1 MEAYSDNATCGATRQ
16 TLMATKRLQSF
27 ARCVLIRAMAFFEDL
42 ITLDQIGADTLRDLE
57 RRAAISAPAL
67 LDAIRRDRVR
77 FPPSDSSMKSH
88 SHVCNDPT
96 LEATGA
102 LKQIEETK
110 AYKMLVFLA
119 EYRDGPDESP
129 FSQRHA
135 YNKAGIHRQTLIGWR
150 GDHKFFDALVS
161 SIQEEMV
168 DSMRAEAYRRSVV
181 GVEEPVFYQGVR
193 TDKVVKYSDGLLQ
206 FTLMGYDAKFRA
218 KDVNMN
224 VSGTLDSTINIEGL
238 RDRLAQRLQQKSKAE
253 E

>member
-1 MEAYSDNATCGATRQ
+1 
-16 TLMATKRLQSF
+16 
-27 ARCVLIRAMAFFEDL
+27 MAFFDDL
-42 ITLDQIGADTLRDLE
+42 TTLDAIGAETLAEYE
-57 RRAAISAPAL
+57 RRAAISAPVL
-67 LDAIRRDRVR
+67 LDAVRRDRVR
-77 FPPSDSSMKSH
+77 FPPSDSSMIPH
-88 SHVCNDPT
+88 SHVCSDPT
-96 LEATGA
+96 IVATGE
-102 LKQIEETK
+102 LRKIEETK
-110 AYKMLVFLA
+110 VYKMLVFLA
-119 EYRDGPDESP
+119 EYRDGPNESP

-135 YNKAGIHRQTLIGWR
+135 YTKAGIHRQTLIAWR

-181 GVEEPVFYQGVR
+181 GVEEPVFYQGIR

>member
-1 MEAYSDNATCGATRQ
+1 MKAYRINATGDRWREMIGDTE
-16 TLMATKRLQSF
+16 RLQSL
-27 ARCVLIRAMAFFEDL
+27 ARCVLIRRMAFFDDL
-42 ITLDQIGADTLRDLE
+42 ITLDQIGAETLADLE
-57 RRAAISAPAL
+57 RRAAISCTAL

-77 FPPSDSSMKSH
+77 FPPSGSSMKSF
-88 SHVCNDPT
+88 SNVCNDPT
-96 LEATGA
+96 LEATGD
-102 LKQIEETK
+102 LKMIEETK
-110 AYKMLVFLA
+110 AYKMLIFLA
-119 EYRDGPDESP
+119 EYRDGPNESP

-135 YNKAGIHRQTLIGWR
+135 YNKAGIHRQTLIAWR

-168 DSMRAEAYRRSVV
+168 DSMRAEAYRRSVI

>member
-1 MEAYSDNATCGATRQ
+1 M
-16 TLMATKRLQSF
+16 SF
-27 ARCVLIRAMAFFEDL
+27 HDDL
-42 ITLDQIGADTLRDLE
+42 ITADQIGAETLAELE
-57 RRAAISAPAL
+57 LRAAISYQTL

-77 FPPSDSSMKSH
+77 YPPSDSCTKPH
-88 SHVCNDPT
+88 SPVCNDPT
-96 LEATGA
+96 LEASGE
-102 LKQIEETK
+102 LKKHEETK
-110 AYKMLVFLA
+110 AYKMLLILA
-119 EYRDGPDESP
+119 EYRNGPPESP
-129 FSQRHA
+129 FSMRHA
-135 YNKAGIHRQTLIGWR
+135 YTKAGVHRSTMIGWR
-150 GDHKFFDALVS
+150 GDHKLFDALMT

-193 TDKVVKYSDGLLQ
+193 TDKVTKYSDGLLQ